1 MKIISLLGGDEPSG
15 YTWQLITAIYDEVDG
30 LTLVSNSFS
39 LSEGYHCWGDF
50 LAFSYI
56 YICSANSLYV
66 LFTWLAWH
74 LNPGES
80 TWFFSKTPSC
90 ETWEWDFHWRSIN
103 EWSMVMVFRSQ
114 DFAEVGSV
122 ATWYIRLV
130 SPTKG
135 WLLEWAVFYY
145 NNNNNNIH
153 LFIIYLFWV
162 FLSLSSV
169 AVSGLN
175 YCYIIISNSCELL
188 ISYSQVEY

>member
-1 MKIISLLGGDEPSG
+1 MNPVGTHGSSSLLFMMKLMVWHLWAILSLSPKVITVEEISLHFH
-15 YTWQLITAIYDEVDG
+15 I
-30 LTLVSNSFS
+30 
-39 LSEGYHCWGDF
+39 
-50 LAFSYI
+50 YI

-80 TWFFSKTPSC
+80 TWFFSKTPIC
-90 ETWEWDFHWRSIN
+90 ETWEWDFYWRSIN

>member
-1 MKIISLLGGDEPSG
+1 MKITSLLGGDETSG
-15 YTWQLITAIYDEVDG
+15 YTWQLVTAIYDEVDG
-30 LTLVSNSFS
+30 LTLLVSNSFS

-56 YICSANSLYV
+56 YIYICSANILYV

-80 TWFFSKTPSC
+80 TWFFSKTWIC

-103 EWSMVMVFRSQ
+103 EWSMVIVFRSQ
-114 DFAEVGSV
+114 DFAEVGSA

-130 SPTKG
+130 SPIKG
-135 WLLEWAVFYY
+135 WLFYY
-145 NNNNNNIH
+145 NNNNFH
-153 LFIIYLFWV
+153 LFIIDLFWV

-169 AVSGLN
+169 AVS
-175 YCYIIISNSCELL
+175 
-188 ISYSQVEY
+188 